1 MNEPL
6 HRVANFNPGPSA
18 LPLPVLHRLHEE
30 LLDFRGT
37 GMSILEH
44 SHRGPAYSEVHEGC
58 LRRLRKLLAVPDSHE
73 VLLMQ
78 GGASAQFALV
88 PMHFLKEGTRAE
100 YLVTGAWAK
109 KALQEAQRIG
119 EARALLDTAEQGV
132 YRRVPKPDQVRP
144 EPGAAYLHL
153 TSNNTIAGTQFHEL
167 PEPDGVPLV
176 VDASSDVLARPLPME
191 RIALLY
197 AGAQKNLGPAGV
209 TLVVVRRDWLAR
221 AREDLPRIFR
231 YQTFVDGGSR
241 PNTPPVFAIHTMGLL
256 LEWIEQQGGPEAM
269 FARNRRKAER
279 LYAAVDARP
288 AFYRCPVEPASRS
301 LTNAV
306 FRLPNEELEA
316 RFVAEAAERGLH
328 GLKGHRSVGGIRVSM
343 YNAVEEAWV
352 ERLVAF
358 MEDFAAAHG

>member
-1 MNEPL
+1 MNETI
-6 HRVANFNPGPSA
+6 RRIANFNPGPSA
-18 LPLPVLHRLHEE
+18 LPLPVLQRMHEE
-30 LLDFRGT
+30 LLDFRNT

-44 SHRGPAYSEVHEGC
+44 SHRGTAYSEVHEGC
-58 LRRLRKLLAVPDSHE
+58 LRRLRSLLEVPETHE

-78 GGASAQFALV
+78 GGASTQFALV
-88 PMHFLKEGTRAE
+88 PLHFLEDGRRAE

-119 EARALLDTAEQGV
+119 EARALVDTAEEGV
-132 YRRVPKPDQVRP
+132 YRRVPRP
-144 EPGAAYLHL
+144 EEVRVPSDAVYLHL

-167 PEPDGVPLV
+167 PDTGEVPLV

-191 RIALLY
+191 RIGLLY

-209 TLVVVRRDWLAR
+209 TLVVVRRDWLQR

-231 YQTFVDGGSR
+231 YKTFVDGGSR
-241 PNTPPVFAIHTMGLL
+241 PNTPPVFAIYAMGLV
-256 LEWIEQQGGPEAM
+256 LEWIEQEGGPEVV

-279 LYAAVDARP
+279 LYAMVDAHP
-288 AFYRCPVEPASRS
+288 DFYRCPVEGASRS
-301 LTNAV
+301 ITNAV

-316 RFVAEAAERGLH
+316 RFVAEGAERGLH

-352 ERLVAF
+352 QRLTDF
-358 MEDFAAAHG
+358 MADFVRAHG